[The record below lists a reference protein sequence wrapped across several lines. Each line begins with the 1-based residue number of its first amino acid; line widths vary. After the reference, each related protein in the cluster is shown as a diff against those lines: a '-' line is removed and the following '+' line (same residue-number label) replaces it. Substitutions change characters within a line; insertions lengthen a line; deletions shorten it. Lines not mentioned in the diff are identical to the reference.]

1 MKGRLVGALMK
12 GSATKLILAKVG
24 AFVGTFFLMMVVLEA
39 VLRVTKEPPWEP
51 DLVSFRVE
59 PGGRL
64 YEDDPIIGYRLKP
77 GRFTVYMADGFP
89 VQTTHLPS
97 YERATGGGEQ
107 PPGRPEIWIFGCSYT
122 YGWSVND
129 GETFPWLTQQALPSF
144 RVRNFGV
151 PGYGDL
157 QGLQRFREELT
168 QGVNPKLVVLVY
180 AAFHD
185 ERNTGLRRWQKSLIR
200 PRNGNIGP
208 QAQSRATLDSDGNL
222 KVSEHPEKFWELPG
236 MRTWSIPHSI
246 EKRWSKIEANA
257 VPTEKISQQIIRNL
271 AREAEKAGANFLLAG
286 IENDPKTESMLR
298 WWEREGRKTADISV
312 NMNENGMRHDPHDCH
327 PGPKA
332 QRVFTAKLLQVIQQ
346 NK

>member
-1 MKGRLVGALMK
+1 MK
-12 GSATKLILAKVG
+12 GSETKLLLARVG
-24 AFVGTFFLMMVVLEA
+24 LFVGTFCLMMVVLEA
-39 VLRVTKEPPWEP
+39 VLRFTKEPPWQP
-51 DLVSFRVE
+51 DIVPFRVE
-59 PGGRL
+59 PGGML
-64 YEDDPIIGYRLKP
+64 YEDDTVLGYRLKP
-77 GRFTVYMADGFP
+77 SRFSVYMADGFP
-89 VQTTHLPS
+89 VLTTHLS
-97 YERATGGGEQ
+97 THERATNGTDQ
-107 PPGRPEIWIFGCSYT
+107 PSGRAEIWIYGCSYT

-157 QGLQRFREELT
+157 QGLLRFREELKK
-168 QGVNPKLVVLVY
+168 GVSPKMVVLVY
-180 AAFHD
+180 ASFHD
-185 ERNTGLRRWQKSLIR
+185 ERNAGLRRWQKSLIR

-208 QAQSRATLDSDGNL
+208 QSQPRAKLDSEGNL
-222 KVSEHPEKFWELPG
+222 KVSEHPEEFWELPG

-246 EKRWSKIEANA
+246 EKRWNKIEANA

-271 AREAEKAGANFLLAG
+271 AREAAKAGAGFLLVG

-298 WWEREGRKTADISV
+298 WWVQEGGKTVDISV
-312 NMNENGMRHDPHDCH
+312 NMNENGMRNDPHDCH

-332 QRVFTAKLLQVIQQ
+332 HRVFATRLLQAIQQ

>member
-1 MKGRLVGALMK
+1 VSSLVK
-12 GSATKLILAKVG
+12 HDVTKLLLAKVG
-24 AFVGTFFLMMVVLEA
+24 LFVGTFFLMMVVLEV
-39 VLRVTKEPPWEP
+39 VLRLTKEPPWEP
-51 DLVSFRVE
+51 DLVPFKVE

-64 YEDDPIIGYRLKP
+64 YEDDPLIGYRLKP

-97 YERATGGGEQ
+97 RERATGETNQ
-107 PPGRPEIWIFGCSYT
+107 PSGRSEIWIFGCSYT
-122 YGWSVND
+122 YGWSVTD
-129 GETFPWLTQQALPSF
+129 EETFPWLTQQALPSF

-168 QGVNPKLVVLVY
+168 QGVNPKMVVLVY

-185 ERNTGLRRWQKSLIR
+185 ERNAGLRRWQKSLIR
-200 PRNGNIGP
+200 ARNGNIGT
-208 QAQSRATLDSDGNL
+208 QGQSKATLDSEGNL
-222 KVSEHPEKFWELPG
+222 KVSEHAEEFWELPG

-246 EKRWSKIEANA
+246 EKRWNKIEANA

-271 AREAEKAGANFLLAG
+271 ARETKKAGAVFLLAG
-286 IENDPKTESMLR
+286 IGSDLKTESMLR
-298 WWEREGRKTADISV
+298 WWEREGGTTADISV
-312 NMNENGMRHDPHDCH
+312 NMNENGMRNDPHDCH

-332 QRVFTAKLLQVIQQ
+332 HRVFAARLLQAIQQ

>member
-1 MKGRLVGALMK
+1 MKKRNFVFFARGG
-12 GSATKLILAKVG
+12 LAM
-24 AFVGTFFLMMVVLEA
+24 GTFLLMMAALEI
-39 VLRVTKEPPWEP
+39 VLRLTKEPPWEP
-51 DLVSFRVE
+51 DLAPFRVE

-64 YEDDPIIGYRLKP
+64 YEDDPIIGYRLNP

-89 VQTTHLPS
+89 VQTTHLPTH
-97 YERATGGGEQ
+97 ERATSGTDQ
-107 PPGRPEIWIFGCSYT
+107 PSERAEIWIFGCSYT

-157 QGLQRFREELT
+157 QGLLRFREELEK
-168 QGVNPKLVVLVY
+168 GVNPKIVVLVY

-185 ERNTGLRRWQKSLIR
+185 ERNAGLRRWQKSLIW

-208 QAQSRATLDSDGNL
+208 QGQSKATLDSDGNL
-222 KVSEHPEKFWELPG
+222 RVSEHPEKLWELPG

-246 EKRWSKIEANA
+246 EKRWNKIEANA

-271 AREAEKAGANFLLAG
+271 AREAAKAGAGFLLVG

-298 WWEREGRKTADISV
+298 WWVQEGGKTADISV
-312 NMNENGMRHDPHDCH
+312 NMNENGMRNTPHDCH

-332 QRVFTAKLLQVIQQ
+332 HRVFAARLLQAIQQ

>member
-24 AFVGTFFLMMVVLEA
+24 LFVGTFFLMMVVLEA

-51 DLVSFRVE
+51 DLISFRVE

-64 YEDDPIIGYRLKP
+64 YEDDPVIGYRLKP

-107 PPGRPEIWIFGCSYT
+107 SPGRPEIWIFGCSYT

-168 QGVNPKLVVLVY
+168 QGVNPKMVVLVY

-185 ERNTGLRRWQKSLIR
+185 ERNAGLRRWQKSLIR

-222 KVSEHPEKFWELPG
+222 KVSEHPEEFWELPG

-298 WWEREGRKTADISV
+298 WWEREGGKTADISV

-332 QRVFTAKLLQVIQQ
+332 HQVFATHLLQAIQQ

>member
-1 MKGRLVGALMK
+1 MK

-24 AFVGTFFLMMVVLEA
+24 LFVGTFFLMMVVLEA

-51 DLVSFRVE
+51 DLISFRVE

-64 YEDDPIIGYRLKP
+64 YEDDPVIGYRLKP

-107 PPGRPEIWIFGCSYT
+107 SPGRPEIWIFGCSYT

-168 QGVNPKLVVLVY
+168 QGVNPKMVVLVY

-185 ERNTGLRRWQKSLIR
+185 ERNAGLRRWQKSLIR

-222 KVSEHPEKFWELPG
+222 KVSEHPEEFWELPG

-271 AREAEKAGANFLLAG
+271 ARETKKAGAVFLLAG
-286 IENDPKTESMLR
+286 IGHDPKTESMLR
-298 WWEREGRKTADISV
+298 WWEREGGKTADISV
-312 NMNENGMRHDPHDCH
+312 NMNENGMRNDPHDCH
-327 PGPKA
+327 PSPQA
-332 QRVFTAKLLQVIQQ
+332 HRTYADQLIQAVKK
-346 NK
+346 NFD